1 MHVVN
6 IRYVILWS
14 IIYIFYFFCTAS
26 CWGFEIVLFQLVM
39 WPMPAFTCM
48 YMMQSSNSLSF
59 SLFPHSFLQDA
70 DKLYK
75 GHLSEFTPL
84 SSLHAPPARKHD
96 RRGNESQNHTH
107 RRSDSSPPKKLMCT
121 YWGGRPDY
129 CTFSSFLRIG
139 ENPRFSGAAYA
150 YSTPGPETSVW

>member
-1 MHVVN
+1 MWFFLCN
-6 IRYVILWS
+6 LL
-14 IIYIFYFFCTAS
+14 FFFCIAS
-26 CWGFEIVLFQLVM
+26 CWGFGFVLFRLVT
-39 WPMPAFTCM
+39 WPVPAFTCL
-48 YMMQSSNSLSF
+48 YTVHSANSLSF
-59 SLFPHSFLQDA
+59 SLFLVLLQNA

-84 SSLHAPPARKHD
+84 SSLHAPPTRKHD
-96 RRGNESQNHTH
+96 RHGNENQNHTH

-150 YSTPGPETSVW
+150 YSAPGPETSVWRSL